1 MPMSVP
7 LRMRLGASRARETPH
22 ACETCMGL
30 QALGASRTATACAT
44 MACVLAVTWLGFF
57 GWLGALLL
65 AIALVLGLLALIAY
79 FGGGS
84 DGLGV

>member
-1 MPMSVP
+1 VRP
-7 LRMRLGASRARETPH
+7 LTLAKRTWISSPRCFAYSHRLCHDG
-22 ACETCMGL
+22 MV
-30 QALGASRTATACAT
+30 LG
-44 MACVLAVTWLGFF
+44 VTWLGFF

>member
-1 MPMSVP
+1 
-7 LRMRLGASRARETPH
+7 
-22 ACETCMGL
+22 MGL

-57 GWLGALLL
+57 GWLGALVL